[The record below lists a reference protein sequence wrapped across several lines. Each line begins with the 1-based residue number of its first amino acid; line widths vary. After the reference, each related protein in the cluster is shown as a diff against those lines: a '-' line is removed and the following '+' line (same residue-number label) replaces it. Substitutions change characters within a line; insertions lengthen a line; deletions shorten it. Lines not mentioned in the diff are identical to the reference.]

1 MITEDEDMAEDSEDH
16 LGEADGQ
23 GRIRLDSQEAPAA
36 YQVRAI
42 RSDGDDYKILVSVMA
57 SRDWLL
63 DNGFVKSVDLIRQNG
78 SELAMYFDGALDVGD
93 NIAVRLTC
101 EEGFS
106 GSEDQF
112 LSVYPEFV
120 ASVKPGVA

>member
-1 MITEDEDMAEDSEDH
+1 MAEDSDEH

-23 GRIRLDSQEAPAA
+23 GLIRLESQEAPAA

-42 RSDGDDYKILVSVMA
+42 RRDGDDYMILVSVMA

-63 DNGFVKSVDLIRQNG
+63 DNGFVKSVDLIRENG
-78 SELAMYFDGALDVGD
+78 EETSVYFDGTLDVGD

-101 EEGFS
+101 EQGFS
-106 GSEDQF
+106 GAQDDF
-112 LSVYPEFV
+112 LRAYPEFA
-120 ASVKPGVA
+120 ASLKPGVA

>member
-1 MITEDEDMAEDSEDH
+1 MAEDSEDH

-42 RSDGDDYKILVSVMA
+42 RSEGDDYNILVSVMA

-78 SELAMYFDGALDVGD
+78 REAAMYFDGALDVGD